1 MKKYF
6 TLVCFL
12 CLMLLLGGCK
22 EKDKEFVPGDNELIH
37 LTSTPKGG
45 VETYQIYTMNIMI
58 YVDGTVKIYASDFVK
73 WLGNEDIPELTFT
86 ITPDEVEEIK
96 QLIIEQDI
104 YNLRE
109 EVGNRDGISGTI
121 KRMTVYAADGTNT
134 TGGVSISNKQFVTVY
149 DGIEAIVREELYL
162 YTGEINS
169 IQYEGYVL
177 YTNRSVEL
185 LDRDGQTVLDH
196 ENINDVYTYSQELEA
211 GVAYYT
217 VIEFNQYGG
226 ETLGNLSF
234 WATKDNPVVLKLHIN
249 GSFETNITIT
259 NELNE
264 NKLYIPQASEAEA
277 EELAEKIR
285 SGLR

>member
-1 MKKYF
+1 
-6 TLVCFL
+6 
-12 CLMLLLGGCK
+12 MLLVGGCT
-22 EKDKEFVPGDNELIH
+22 ESNKEFVPGDNELIH

-58 YVDGTVKIYASDFVK
+58 YVDGTVRIYASDFVK
-73 WLGNEDIPELTFT
+73 WLGNDEIPELTFT
-86 ITPDEVEEIK
+86 ITPEEVEEIK
-96 QLIIEQDI
+96 QLIIDQDI

-121 KRMTVYAADGTNT
+121 KTMTVYAADGTNT
-134 TGGVSISNKQFVTVY
+134 TGGVSISNRQFVTAY

-162 YTGEINS
+162 YSGEIS
-169 IQYEGYVL
+169 STQYKGYVL

-196 ENINDVYTYSQELEA
+196 ESINDVYTYSQELEN

-217 VIEFNQYGG
+217 VIEFNKYGG
-226 ETLGNLSF
+226 EILDNLSF
-234 WATKDNPVVLKLHIN
+234 WATADSPVVLKLHIN

-264 NKLYIPQASEAEA
+264 NKLYIPHASEEEA
-277 EELAEKIR
+277 GELAERIKA
-285 SGLR
+285 GLR